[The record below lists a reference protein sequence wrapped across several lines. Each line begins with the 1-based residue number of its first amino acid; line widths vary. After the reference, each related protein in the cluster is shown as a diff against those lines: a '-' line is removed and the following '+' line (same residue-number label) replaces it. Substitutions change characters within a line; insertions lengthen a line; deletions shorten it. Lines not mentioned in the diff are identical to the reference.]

1 MIDMKLKTVLGVAI
15 AAGSLAS
22 CSVEDSVEIPA
33 KEAYTRDFIK
43 QFGAIDK
50 NQDWSVVEHK
60 NITVDLAEPAHVKI
74 YAKQS
79 GEYRVAADYKD
90 VTKKTITFD
99 GLEGDNTPFLLSING
114 KMLSVSNGET
124 VTLKGGVNS
133 PLRTSAIPEGNEYV
147 KQGGRNV
154 YTLGDR
160 DETLKT
166 LSNDGENHNGTITTE
181 SDYVT
186 TLNGSKEYEFVP
198 LYWNS
203 KNTHTA
209 GLYYYDKSES
219 GKLEMVKIPI
229 YKDHGGDELQF
240 QINGKYT
247 TTVEGA
253 DDCWDYGDDGKVE
266 FSAPFS
272 FKARKYKVKFGENNS
287 HVCGI
292 YVEVNGQ
299 FYYSQAEL
307 NPDRKPYIGY
317 KTVLK
322 SDGSQYTYIAFDDPD
337 GDGDFNDLVLYT
349 EATLVP
355 ATKSDYGWTIACE
368 DLGGTFDYDFN
379 DIVFRVYHTAGNKF
393 VTIVP
398 VAAGGTL
405 PAYLHYVSQNG
416 KKDYPISDEWHQHF
430 GNGYEPNVMINTGN
444 VSESVIWPIRI
455 EGVSDEW
462 SIQEFTQDP
471 DAKDGNFYI
480 KVTRAD
486 GEQQSITKPSN
497 GEAPQMLVLPVD
509 WQWPSELTRI
519 TNVYPD
525 FGTWGENY
533 TNSTWVNNY
542 DKTKT
547 ITLGEDEIT
556 ATKSPKTTSNVK

>member
-1 MIDMKLKTVLGVAI
+1 MKLKTVLGVAI

-22 CSVEDSVEIPA
+22 CSVEDSVEVPA

-99 GLEGDNTPFLLSING
+99 GVEGDNTPFLLSING

-133 PLRTSAIPEGNEYV
+133 PLRTSAIPEGNKYV
-147 KQGGRNV
+147 KQGGRNE

-186 TLNGSKEYEFVP
+186 TLNGSTEYGFVP

-229 YKDHGGDELQF
+229 YTDHGGDELQF
-240 QINGKYT
+240 KINGKYT

-307 NPDRKPYIGY
+307 NPDGKPYIGY

-379 DIVFRVYHTAGNKF
+379 DIVFRVYHTAGNNF

-416 KKDYPISDEWHQHF
+416 KKDYTISEEWHQHF
-430 GNGYEPNVMINTGN
+430 GNGYESNVMINTGN
-444 VSESVIWPIRI
+444 ISESVIWPIRI
-455 EGVSDEW
+455 EGVSDKW

-480 KVTRAD
+480 SVKRGDDLT
-486 GEQQSITKPSN
+486 QSITKPSN

-509 WQWPSELTRI
+509 WQWPTELTRI
-519 TNVYPD
+519 TNVYPG
-525 FGTWGENY
+525 FGSWGENY
-533 TNSTWVNNY
+533 TNSSWVNSY

-556 ATKSPKTTSNVK
+556 ATKVPKTISKVN

>member
-1 MIDMKLKTVLGVAI
+1 M
-15 AAGSLAS
+15 
-22 CSVEDSVEIPA
+22 
-33 KEAYTRDFIK
+33 
-43 QFGAIDK
+43 
-50 NQDWSVVEHK
+50 
-60 NITVDLAEPAHVKI
+60 
-74 YAKQS
+74 
-79 GEYRVAADYKD
+79 
-90 VTKKTITFD
+90 
-99 GLEGDNTPFLLSING
+99 
-114 KMLSVSNGET
+114 
-124 VTLKGGVNS
+124 
-133 PLRTSAIPEGNEYV
+133 
-147 KQGGRNV
+147 
-154 YTLGDR
+154 
-160 DETLKT
+160 KT
-166 LSNDGENHNGTITTE
+166 LSQDGVNNKASAGINTE
-181 SDYVT
+181 SDYIT
-186 TLNGSKEYEFVP
+186 TLEGGEQYTFVP

-229 YKDHGGDELQF
+229 YTDHGGDDLKF
-240 QINGKYT
+240 QVNGKWKEIVDGT
-247 TTVEGA
+247 

-272 FKARKYKVKFGENNS
+272 FKAKKYNVKFSKNNG

-307 NPDRKPYIGY
+307 NPDKKPYIGY
-317 KTVLK
+317 KTVRK

-349 EATLVP
+349 EETLVP

-379 DIVFRVYHTAGNKF
+379 DIVFRVYHTAGNNF

-416 KKDYPISDEWHQHF
+416 KNDYEISKEWHQHF
-430 GNGYEPNVMINTGN
+430 GNGYESNVMINTGA

-455 EGVSDEW
+455 EGVSKDW
-462 SIQEFTQDP
+462 SIQEFTQEP
-471 DAKDGNFYI
+471 NAEDGNFYI

-509 WQWPSELTRI
+509 WQWPTELTRI
-519 TNVYPD
+519 TNVYPN

-533 TNSTWVNNY
+533 TNSSWVNSY

-556 ATKSPKTTSNVK
+556 ATKSPMTIKNVK

>member
-22 CSVEDSVEIPA
+22 CSVEDSVEAPA

-90 VTKKTITFD
+90 VTKKTIKFD
-99 GLEGDNTPFLLSING
+99 GVEGDNTPFLLSING

-133 PLRTSAIPEGNEYV
+133 PLRTSAIPEGNKYV
-147 KQGGRNV
+147 KQGGRNE

-186 TLNGSKEYEFVP
+186 TLNGSTEYGFVP

-229 YKDHGGDELQF
+229 YTDHGGDELQF
-240 QINGKYT
+240 KINGKYT

-307 NPDRKPYIGY
+307 NPDGKPYIGY

-379 DIVFRVYHTAGNKF
+379 DIVFRVYHTAGNNF

-416 KKDYPISDEWHQHF
+416 KKDYTISEEWHQHF
-430 GNGYEPNVMINTGN
+430 GNGYESNVMINTGN
-444 VSESVIWPIRI
+444 ISESVIWPIRI
-455 EGVSDEW
+455 EGVSDKW

-480 KVTRAD
+480 SVKRGDDLT
-486 GEQQSITKPSN
+486 QSITKPSN

-509 WQWPSELTRI
+509 WQWPTELTRI
-519 TNVYPD
+519 TNVYPG
-525 FGTWGENY
+525 FGSWGENY
-533 TNSTWVNNY
+533 TNSSWVNSY

-556 ATKSPKTTSNVK
+556 ATKVPKTTSKVN

>member
-1 MIDMKLKTVLGVAI
+1 MKLKTLLGAAI
-15 AAGSLAS
+15 VAGSFAS
-22 CSVEDSVEIPA
+22 CSVEDNAEIPA
-33 KEAYTRDFIK
+33 KEAYARDFIK
-43 QFGAIDK
+43 QFGVIDK

-60 NITVDLAEPAHVKI
+60 NVTVDLAEPAHVKI

-90 VTKKTITFD
+90 VTKKTIVFD
-99 GLEGDNTPFLLSING
+99 GVEGDNTPFLLSING

-133 PLRTSAIPEGNEYV
+133 PLRTSAIPDGNTDV
-147 KQGGRNV
+147 KQGSFTT
-154 YTLGDR
+154 YTLEDR
-160 DETLKT
+160 DEVLKT
-166 LSNDGENHNGTITTE
+166 LSEDGVKHEVITTE
-181 SDYVT
+181 SDYIT
-186 TLNGSKEYEFVP
+186 TLEGSDTYTFVP

-209 GLYYYDKSES
+209 GLYYYDKSAE
-219 GKLEMVKIPI
+219 GKLEMVRIPI
-229 YKDHGGDELQF
+229 YKDHGGDDLQF
-240 QINGKYT
+240 KVDDKWTKVVDGT
-247 TTVEGA
+247 
-253 DDCWDYGDDGKVE
+253 DDCWDYGDLGKVE

-272 FKARKYKVKFGENNS
+272 FKAKKYNVKFGKNNG

-292 YVEVNGQ
+292 YVEVNGEY
-299 FYYSQAEL
+299 YYSQAEL
-307 NPDRKPYIGY
+307 NPDKKPHIGY
-317 KTVLK
+317 KTVRK
-322 SDGSQYTYIAFDDPD
+322 TDGGQYNYIAFDDPD

-349 EATLVP
+349 EEDLTP

-379 DIVFRVYHTAGNKF
+379 DIVFRVYHTAGNNF

-416 KKDYPISDEWHQHF
+416 KKDYEISNEWHEHF
-430 GNGYEPNVMINTGN
+430 GNGYKSDVMINTGMKN
-444 VSESVIWPIRI
+444 ETVIWPIRI
-455 EGVSDEW
+455 EGVSDKW

-471 DAKDGNFYI
+471 EAEDGNFYI
-480 KVTRAD
+480 EVEHAD
-486 GEQQSITKPSN
+486 GKKQSITKPSN

-509 WQWPSELTRI
+509 WQWPTELTRI
-519 TNVYPD
+519 TNVYPN

-533 TNSTWVNNY
+533 TNSSWVNNY
-542 DKTKT
+542 DKSKT
-547 ITLGEDEIT
+547 ITVKEDEIT
-556 ATKSPKTTSNVK
+556 STKSPKTTSKVK